1 MAQRA
6 AKSLTAEPETTAAAE
21 AASPAAGLDRF
32 VGDPQFMQSLA
43 RGLLAL
49 GAVAKGRGQPVTARE
64 VAALT
69 GLSVAT
75 ARRCLYTLNATA
87 YVRANRLGAVPG
99 ASLAGLAADYAG
111 SSPIITL
118 GGPILDE
125 LRAELRESVSL
136 AVFDRGQP
144 TIVATSTSE
153 SLLTLDLPVGATL
166 PVHCTSAGKLYL
178 AYLPDEALDR
188 RLRMTDLKAHT
199 DRTITSPAVLRDELA
214 HVRRRGFA
222 VSDQELALGI
232 RTVGAPVRNAR
243 GTVIGSVNL
252 TMLVGAVGLRDLR
265 ARVVPA
271 LMRAAARLSALSA

>member
-6 AKSLTAEPETTAAAE
+6 VKPKIVEPAEPA
-21 AASPAAGLDRF
+21 AASPTAALDRF

-49 GAVAKGRGQPVTARE
+49 GAVARGRGQPVTARE
-64 VAALT
+64 VSALT

-75 ARRCLYTLNATA
+75 ARRCLYTLNATGHA
-87 YVRANRLGAVPG
+87 RANRLGAVPG
-99 ASLAGLAADYAG
+99 PSLAGLAADYAG
-111 SSPIITL
+111 SSPIITQ

-125 LRAELRESVSL
+125 LRAELGESVSL
-136 AVFDRGQP
+136 AVFDRDQP

-153 SLLTLDLPVGATL
+153 SLLKLDLPVGAAL

-178 AYLPDEALDR
+178 AHLPDDALDR
-188 RLRMTDLKAHT
+188 RLRLADLKPHT
-199 DRTITSPAVLRDELA
+199 DRTITSPAKLREELA

-232 RTVGAPVRNAR
+232 RTVGAPVRDAR
-243 GTVIGSVNL
+243 GTVIGSVNV
-252 TMLVGAVGLRDLR
+252 TTLVGAVSLRDLR

-271 LMRAAARLSALSA
+271 LMRAAVRLSALSA